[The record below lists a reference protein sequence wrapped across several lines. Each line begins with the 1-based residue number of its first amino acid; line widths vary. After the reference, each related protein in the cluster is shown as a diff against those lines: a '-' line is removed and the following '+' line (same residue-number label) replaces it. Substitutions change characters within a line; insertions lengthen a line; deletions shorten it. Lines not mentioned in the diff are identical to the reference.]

1 MKKIFIFFMA
11 LMVCSVTYAGN
22 YVLGVNQIDRFLKAI
37 EKGTGDDVPTL
48 PMTTDAGTGQ
58 LTINTDYDEW
68 KNLPGLS
75 FTAESFVPTYYAGT
89 SADNGSKWY
98 GITGINYANK
108 GYNQIAGTQ
117 IQFVQISTVSFDYSA
132 TPEGYSSLENYCD
145 RNDLSWLETIDLSGN
160 NLNDIV
166 IDGGPYNTMPL
177 KTVNLSNNP
186 NLTSLSIVRCT
197 QLETVDLTGTAI
209 TPEAFEKI
217 EADILASSPSAN
229 IIYTPNAVK
238 TIEANNPIVTVQG
251 KNIVIKNKNINDLV
265 FIFDV
270 SGRKMIE
277 TSDNLINASSLGK
290 GVFIVKINNFVRK
303 IGL

>member
-1 MKKIFIFFMA
+1 MA

-37 EKGTGDDVPTL
+37 EKGTGDELPTL
-48 PMTTDAGTGQ
+48 PMKTDPNTGEEI
-58 LTINTDYDEW
+58 INTGYDEW
-68 KNLPGLS
+68 KAVQGITLTSEG
-75 FTAESFVPTYYAGT
+75 FVPTYFVGN
-89 SADNGSKWY
+89 DGGNHWY

-108 GYNQIAGTQ
+108 GYKQKEGTQ

-132 TPEGYSSLENYCD
+132 TPEGYTDLVNYWD

-160 NLNDIV
+160 NLTDIV

-186 NLTSLSIVRCT
+186 NLTSLSIVNCT
-197 QLETVDLTGTAI
+197 QLETVDLTGTGI
-209 TPEAFEKI
+209 TPEAFETI

-290 GVFIVKINNFVRK
+290 GVFVVKINNFVRK